1 MFPEEEHDSIDLAIR
16 TTLMMDGSAL
26 DYSTGRL
33 EKGAHHIQ
41 WKLGEPLSK
50 FIERIFTSESHTI
63 LSYPEHLS
71 HPDFKSE
78 LKATR
83 LKRELGIAIHPT
95 ADLRDHLKLDRKT
108 MTLKVLRYTGF
119 IKEGLRR
126 TKDLPSSANVSDALR
141 LGALPRAFLLE
152 VLESLQGV
160 LFPLTDKK
168 SRKLLR
174 SYVESGAFDPAIQH
188 FEFGSIKN
196 KGEEVVPFFYLASRL
211 DELHQEL
218 LDPSPRGW
226 LERQFERR
234 SGSRYMMMATMVGVF
249 FAVFLGFLA
258 LVVSSYQTYI
268 AYQAWQHPISPAGGR
283 YRENCEDEGL
293 TNVDVKFK
301 SWTA

>member
-1 MFPEEEHDSIDLAIR
+1 MREDPDITREMFPEEEHDSIDLAIR

-26 DYSTGRL
+26 DYSTDRL
-33 EKGAHHIQ
+33 EKGVHHVQ

-83 LKRELGIAIHPT
+83 LKRGLGIAIHPT

-108 MTLKVLRYTGF
+108 MTLKFCKRELC
-119 IKEGLRR
+119 LA
-126 TKDLPSSANVSDALR
+126 P
-141 LGALPRAFLLE
+141 FLLE

-174 SYVESGAFDPAIQH
+174 SYVESGAFDPAIQN
-188 FEFGSIKN
+188 FEFRSIKN

-234 SGSRYMMMATMVGVF
+234 SGSRYMMMATMVGIF

-268 AYQAWQHPISPAGGR
+268 AYQAWQHPISPAGG
-283 YRENCEDEGL
+283 
-293 TNVDVKFK
+293 
-301 SWTA
+301 

>member
-1 MFPEEEHDSIDLAIR
+1 MREDPDITREMFPEEEHDSIDLAIR

-26 DYSTGRL
+26 DYSTDRL
-33 EKGAHHIQ
+33 EKGVHHVQ

-83 LKRELGIAIHPT
+83 LKRGLGIAIHPT

-108 MTLKVLRYTGF
+108 MTLK
-119 IKEGLRR
+119 
-126 TKDLPSSANVSDALR
+126 
-141 LGALPRAFLLE
+141 
-152 VLESLQGV
+152 GV

-174 SYVESGAFDPAIQH
+174 SYVESEAFDPAIQN
-188 FEFGSIKN
+188 FEFRSIKN

-234 SGSRYMMMATMVGVF
+234 SGSRYMMMATMVGIF

-268 AYQAWQHPISPAGGR
+268 AYQAWQHPISPAGG
-283 YRENCEDEGL
+283 
-293 TNVDVKFK
+293 
-301 SWTA
+301 